1 MERIKQ
7 ALARA
12 REEQETRGVS
22 RSRLAEVKRH
32 PVVEEEDDLEFDY
45 TQTKVFLPDTKS
57 LKKNRI
63 IFDKDNDR
71 AVAAYKLL
79 RTQIEQRMLAKQ
91 WRTLA
96 ITSPG
101 PNQGKSLTSI
111 NFALSLAKST
121 HHSVL
126 LVDLDLRKPS
136 VHRYF
141 GYEPEFGI
149 YDVLT
154 KDVPFENI
162 LVNPSIE
169 RFVFAPGGESIYNS
183 SEVLASPNMAKF
195 VNELKHRYK
204 SRYVIFDLPPV
215 LATDDAMAFAPHVDA
230 MMLVIEDGVTTKD
243 QMKQTLEMLQGTNIV
258 GSVLNKSK
266 AHAGSYYYYYY

>member
-12 REEQETRGVS
+12 REEQQTRAKAS
-22 RSRLAEVKRH
+22 PKLAEVKRYQQ
-32 PVVEEEDDLEFDY
+32 PADGEDFDY
-45 TQTKVFLPDTKS
+45 DYIQTKIFQPDQKI
-57 LKKNRI
+57 LRNNRI
-63 IFDKDNDR
+63 IFEKENDR
-71 AVAAYKLL
+71 AVASYKLL

-101 PNQGKSLTSI
+101 PNHGKSLTAI
-111 NFALSLAKST
+111 NFAISLAKSS

-141 GYEPEFGI
+141 GYEPTQGI

-162 LVNPSIE
+162 LFNPSIE
-169 RFVFAPGGESIYNS
+169 RLVIAPGGESIYNS
-183 SEVLASPNMAKF
+183 SEVLASPNMARF

-230 MMLVIEDGVTTKD
+230 MLLVVEDGVTTKD

-266 AHAGSYYYYYY
+266 SHAGSYYYYYY